1 MSLLMP
7 DTGLLFWMLLCFL
20 VVFGILAKF
29 GFPVITHM
37 VESRKQY
44 IDQSLEV
51 ARKANE
57 QLANL
62 KAEGEAILRDA
73 QAEKARI
80 LAQAKADS
88 QQLMAQAQ
96 LQAKEEGNRLLQEVR
111 QQINAEKEDAIRD
124 IRRQV
129 VTLSVDVAQMVL
141 RSQLDTNPKQT
152 ALIDKLLDEVNQPK

>member
-1 MSLLMP
+1 MP
-7 DTGLLFWMLLCFL
+7 DTGLLFWMLLCFG

-29 GFPVITHM
+29 GFPVITQM

-57 QLANL
+57 QLTNL
-62 KAEGEAILRDA
+62 KAEGETILREA
-73 QAEKARI
+73 QIEKAKI

-88 QQLMAQAQ
+88 EQILLQAQ
-96 LQAKEEGNRLLQEVR
+96 QKAVEEGNRLLQEVR
-111 QQINAEKEDAIRD
+111 LQINAEKEDALRD

-129 VTLSVDVAQMVL
+129 VTLSVEVAEKVL
-141 RSQLDTNPKQT
+141 RNQLDTSDKQ
-152 ALIDKLLDEVNQPK
+152 AAMMNKLLDEVNNIK